1 MGLREDLER
10 IAATAAGFAQD
21 GEELTGVVPGR
32 AEPDER
38 TYLCAFVDG
47 DSHSWLVV
55 DDAGAPVTSREIIRR
70 TASII
75 ALCEL
80 AEETAGGG
88 DLQELR
94 EQLVAIRLTENP
106 EGIEEAEEAALELER
121 TIGSPPR
128 LAEPAFLDRVGVA
141 ARRLEEALGPAAGS
155 PFAEAMKHGMASVDE
170 LVRDVETNYKATLDS
185 AARLS

>member
-1 MGLREDLER
+1 VALREDLDR
-10 IAATAAGFAQD
+10 IAVAAAPQARD
-21 GEELTGVVPGR
+21 GERLTGVVPSL

-38 TYLCAFVDG
+38 TYLCAFADG
-47 DSHSWLVV
+47 DGDERAWLVL
-55 DDAGAPVTSREIIRR
+55 DDAGEPVTRREVIRR

-75 ALCEL
+75 ALTEL

-121 TIGSPPR
+121 VIGKPPR
-128 LAEPAFLDRVGVA
+128 LAEPGFLDRVGAA
-141 ARRLEEALGPAAGS
+141 ARRLEAALGPSPAS
-155 PFAEAMKHGMASVDE
+155 PFAEAMKQGMATVDE
-170 LVRDVETNYKATLDS
+170 FVRDVETHYKTTLE
-185 AARLS
+185 